1 MNTYNR
7 VFTTINP
14 CKRRLHLNVISVVTI
29 IIISLFQRING
40 GNWNK
45 ISPSCKLGL
54 EEVGNNTEYQKQA
67 NIFKELNKDNLE
79 TNCPCS
85 NTLNCKCDL
94 EKTWLGLRDMKIA
107 CQNAQGILCSTDIYS
122 TSKELFI
129 KKESYHCKSLK
140 CTDDEFSQIDI
151 CSDERSNCEIELKCS
166 IAVINVNDE
175 KNGAMMMK
183 YLMPIGIGSGVI
195 IICLFIFGLF
205 HMYRQERDARWSFDD
220 TKMVE
225 MQTSAR
231 HVRNKISFSNTSRN
245 GSTAR
250 RRTVSSS
257 TIGSKSGGYSQ
268 LKTTSEDDSNNNNS
282 YVDVDIDLIR
292 RGGDGGGG
300 GGSNKNKKP
309 KAQLV

>member
-1 MNTYNR
+1 MNTYNL

-29 IIISLFQRING
+29 ITIIIISLFQRITG

-140 CTDDEFSQIDI
+140 IYGNWE
-151 CSDERSNCEIELKCS
+151 
-166 IAVINVNDE
+166 
-175 KNGAMMMK
+175 
-183 YLMPIGIGSGVI
+183 
-195 IICLFIFGLF
+195 
-205 HMYRQERDARWSFDD
+205 
-220 TKMVE
+220 
-225 MQTSAR
+225 
-231 HVRNKISFSNTSRN
+231 
-245 GSTAR
+245 
-250 RRTVSSS
+250 
-257 TIGSKSGGYSQ
+257 SKRKSC
-268 LKTTSEDDSNNNNS
+268 KE
-282 YVDVDIDLIR
+282 
-292 RGGDGGGG
+292 
-300 GGSNKNKKP
+300 
-309 KAQLV
+309 